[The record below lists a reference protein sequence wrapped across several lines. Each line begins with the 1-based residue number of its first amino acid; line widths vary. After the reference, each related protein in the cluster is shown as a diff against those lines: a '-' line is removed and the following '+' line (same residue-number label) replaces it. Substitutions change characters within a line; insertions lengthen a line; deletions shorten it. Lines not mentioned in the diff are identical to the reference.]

1 MLPVAAMEISR
12 EALEA
17 YSSTLSAL
25 EADAAAKLESAID
38 ALDWG
43 VGYERLKE
51 NRNIVSDAMAALAAA
66 YSDAASALGAELFES
81 VMAAEGVTVAPRLA
95 EPISHKQAS
104 DDVRSSARHIF
115 GGKGD
120 VAAFRE
126 SCVRQLARH
135 ISMAANGTVALSCE
149 RGASK
154 GVRYARVP
162 MGRRTCEFC
171 VMLASRGFVYAS
183 EKTAGRLGQYHYK
196 CDCRIVPGIDGAT
209 TIEGYDPD
217 AYYASYKDCRDALDA
232 RRELKAYRS
241 LPESERKGT
250 FAEHWQAAILAEMRT
265 RDRDWLNTGRK
276 PRVTFE
282 SRELRQEILEKRPAE
297 LWTAIRLRR
306 HGITAHFQIDERR
319 FIDPETGIE
328 KTIGLADLAGGIE
341 IKSLDGASTFN
352 TIEGYIRNTSKK
364 EDAVRLIFDNSQN
377 QGLSDDDLVR
387 FVLRSRR
394 FTRGSVYVLGHD
406 ESLRFIR

>member
-120 VAAFRE
+120 VAAFKA
-126 SCVRQLARH
+126 SCVKQLARH
-135 ISMAANGTVALSCE
+135 ISMAANGTVALSCR

-196 CDCRIVPGIDGAT
+196 CDCRIVPGIDGVT
-209 TIEGYDPD
+209 TVEGYDPD

-265 RDRDWLNTGRK
+265 RTREWLNVGAPGVLSKEPGAKPWRKEQKTAQLLLPHGFDVRFIKELKEGKTPDAWLNEELCELKVPEAYSEKTTKNQFKKAIGKGTGSLVISCVENHA
-276 PRVTFE
+276 PVE
-282 SRELRQEILEKRPAE
+282 SVAKDIARLFDEGEFAEITNVL
-297 LWTAIRLRR
+297 IVGVDGSLRR
-306 HGITAHFQIDERR
+306 
-319 FIDPETGIE
+319 
-328 KTIGLADLAGGIE
+328 
-341 IKSLDGASTFN
+341 IK
-352 TIEGYIRNTSKK
+352 R
-364 EDAVRLIFDNSQN
+364 
-377 QGLSDDDLVR
+377 
-387 FVLRSRR
+387 
-394 FTRGSVYVLGHD
+394 
-406 ESLRFIR
+406 

>member
-1 MLPVAAMEISR
+1 MEISR
-12 EALEA
+12 KVLEA
-17 YSSTLSAL
+17 YSSALSAL
-25 EADAAAKLESAID
+25 EADAAAKLESVIGS
-38 ALDWG
+38 LDWDA
-43 VGYERLKE
+43 GYEQLKE

-66 YSDAASALGAELFES
+66 YGDAASALGAELFES

-120 VAAFRE
+120 VAAFKA

-135 ISMAANGTVALSCE
+135 ISMASNGTVALSCE

-171 VMLASRGFVYAS
+171 VMLASRGFVYAN

-196 CDCRIVPGIDGAT
+196 CDCRIVPGVDGVT

-232 RRELKAYRS
+232 HRELKAYRS
-241 LPESERKGT
+241 LSESERKDT
-250 FAEHWQAAILAEMRT
+250 FAEHWRSAILAEMRT
-265 RDRDWLNTGRK
+265 RDRDWLNTGRMPK
-276 PRVTFE
+276 VTFE

-319 FIDPETGIE
+319 FVDSETGIE
-328 KTIGLADLAGGIE
+328 KTVGLADLAGGVE

-352 TIEGYIRNTSKK
+352 TINSHIKNASKK
-364 EDAVRLIFDNSQN
+364 EDVVRLIFDNSHN
-377 QGLSDDDLVR
+377 GAMTDEGLVSAILE
-387 FVLRSRR
+387 SRR
-394 FTRGSVYVLGHD
+394 FRNGRIYVLTHD
-406 ESLRFIR
+406 EKLLFIR